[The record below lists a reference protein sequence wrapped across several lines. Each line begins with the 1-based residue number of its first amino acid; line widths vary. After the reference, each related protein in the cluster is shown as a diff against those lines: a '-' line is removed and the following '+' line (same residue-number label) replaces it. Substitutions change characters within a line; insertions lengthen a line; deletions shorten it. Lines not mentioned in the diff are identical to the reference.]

1 MPRSFE
7 MLERVGVG
15 TAIADVGRPAGLAR
29 LGSNGGWLGKITG
42 FTSARLSQYVPT
54 AVGQN
59 IVEAHLCARYLEL
72 GGKILRAARVTG
84 VSEDDTA
91 ADEGGRCTVA
101 VERYVY
107 VRPPAQAP
115 PLPPALAALTST
127 SLSARFAVGAD
138 GKQSMV
144 RESLGLGY
152 EGHEY
157 AQSFFLADVEL
168 EEGVAEA
175 TGWERGL
182 HAVIEADGAFLLF
195 IRLQGNVFRTYY
207 CAAGM
212 EPEQCTQEFLK
223 ERWAA
228 KVPGGF
234 PLKITRFEA
243 PSTFS
248 VSCRLV
254 THYASPHGKVFLAGD
269 AAHCHSPA
277 GGQGMNTG
285 LQDAANLGWKLAAV
299 VKGEASAAKLLPTY
313 EAERRPVAQWVLST
327 TDKTFA
333 GITTASSPALAV
345 ARNWLIKTVLW
356 LAPEGALPPAFIR
369 DKAFGTSITYRDSG
383 TCLNSG
389 AAPPGGSLVAGDRL
403 PDLLHRSA
411 GSEAEEPLYR
421 RIGGLST
428 KLTLIVV
435 AGGAK
440 ATERAAVVAEA
451 CGELCG
457 GLADKVLLV
466 RAKEEEGAA
475 SPGGGSPAVDVLLP
489 VATGGSL
496 AAELKLKVGGLAIL
510 AVRPDTYL
518 AVVHRGP
525 VDAGIEKFTKALGS
539 AATVAASA

>member
-1 MPRSFE
+1 
-7 MLERVGVG
+7 
-15 TAIADVGRPAGLAR
+15 
-29 LGSNGGWLGKITG
+29 
-42 FTSARLSQYVPT
+42 
-54 AVGQN
+54 
-59 IVEAHLCARYLEL
+59 
-72 GGKILRAARVTG
+72 
-84 VSEDDTA
+84 
-91 ADEGGRCTVA
+91 
-101 VERYVY
+101 
-107 VRPPAQAP
+107 
-115 PLPPALAALTST
+115 
-127 SLSARFAVGAD
+127 
-138 GKQSMV
+138 
-144 RESLGLGY
+144 
-152 EGHEY
+152 
-157 AQSFFLADVEL
+157 
-168 EEGVAEA
+168 
-175 TGWERGL
+175 
-182 HAVIEADGAFLLF
+182 
-195 IRLQGNVFRTYY
+195 
-207 CAAGM
+207 
-212 EPEQCTQEFLK
+212 
-223 ERWAA
+223 
-228 KVPGGF
+228 VPGGF

-254 THYASPHGKVFLAGD
+254 THYASPHGKIFLAGD

-313 EAERRPVAQWVLST
+313 EEERRPVAQWVLST

-345 ARNWLIKTVLW
+345 ARNWLIRLVLW

-403 PDLLHRSA
+403 PDLLHRSV

-489 VATGGSL
+489 AAAGGSL
-496 AAELKLKVGGLAIL
+496 AAELKLKAGGLAIL

-518 AVVHRGP
+518 AVVHRGG

>member
-1 MPRSFE
+1 MQPRCS
-7 MLERVGVG
+7 R
-15 TAIADVGRPAGLAR
+15 D
-29 LGSNGGWLGKITG
+29 
-42 FTSARLSQYVPT
+42 
-54 AVGQN
+54 
-59 IVEAHLCARYLEL
+59 
-72 GGKILRAARVTG
+72 
-84 VSEDDTA
+84 
-91 ADEGGRCTVA
+91 
-101 VERYVY
+101 
-107 VRPPAQAP
+107 
-115 PLPPALAALTST
+115 
-127 SLSARFAVGAD
+127 
-138 GKQSMV
+138 
-144 RESLGLGY
+144 
-152 EGHEY
+152 
-157 AQSFFLADVEL
+157 
-168 EEGVAEA
+168 A
-175 TGWERGL
+175 TG
-182 HAVIEADGAFLLF
+182 
-195 IRLQGNVFRTYY
+195 
-207 CAAGM
+207 
-212 EPEQCTQEFLK
+212 
-223 ERWAA
+223 
-228 KVPGGF
+228 
-234 PLKITRFEA
+234 
-243 PSTFS
+243 
-248 VSCRLV
+248 
-254 THYASPHGKVFLAGD
+254 
-269 AAHCHSPA
+269 PA
-277 GGQGMNTG
+277 
-285 LQDAANLGWKLAAV
+285 
-299 VKGEASAAKLLPTY
+299 ASADA
-313 EAERRPVAQWVLST
+313 W
-327 TDKTFA
+327 
-333 GITTASSPALAV
+333 TAHEAV
-345 ARNWLIKTVLW
+345 ARKTQCT
-356 LAPEGALPPAFIR
+356 PQQ
-369 DKAFGTSITYRDSG
+369 AFGTSITYRDSG